1 MARRS
6 GTSPRSETLARLLD
20 RRVGGL
26 TGDSGRAASAVHTFL
41 LIALTLAVA
50 YGAFFVLYDPDLLG
64 PIIAASAVATALYA
78 AGIALVRT
86 GHQLIAALIAVTTG
100 IAQVVFVANFLGW
113 QSGIQLYLVPGGQ
126 LVFLVFTDKQR
137 LLRWAYLVV
146 AVGAF
151 FYCQLV
157 VPVHGVG
164 YAFGEGTVDVLFP
177 INAAVSLGLVYV
189 LAAVSHYRAAAARE
203 AADAAT
209 GRAEHLA
216 NTDALTG
223 LANRRP
229 VLERLESLAGSR
241 DYCVAIADLDRFKS
255 LNDRHGHD
263 CGDNVLAGVGALL
276 ATEVRAADAVGRWGG
291 EEFIFVLE
299 GTSLVEA
306 RAMMERMRRAVENL
320 RAPCGDHVHVVTM
333 SVGVATAAGADSP
346 GVVLRHADAA
356 LYRAKQGGRN
366 QVVASRPDAGAGSG
380 AEPPAGTAGP
390 DAGATVVRGSMGIG
404 GAAGTDGAE
413 RRSTT

>member
-1 MARRS
+1 MARIT

-26 TGDSGRAASAVHTFL
+26 TGDSGRAASATHTFL
-41 LIALTLAVA
+41 LIAVTLSVA
-50 YGAFFVLYDPDLLG
+50 YGVFFVLYDRALLG
-64 PIIAASAVATALYA
+64 PIIIASAVATLLFA
-78 AGIALVRT
+78 AGIAFVRT
-86 GHQLIAALIAVTTG
+86 GHQLIGALIAVTTG
-100 IAQVVFVANFLGW
+100 IAQVAFIASFLGW

-146 AVGAF
+146 AVAAF

-164 YAFGEGTVDVLFP
+164 YAFGDGTVDVLFP

-189 LAAVSHYRAAAARE
+189 LAAVNHYRAAAARA

-209 GRAEHLA
+209 EKAEHLA

-229 VLERLESLAGSR
+229 VLERLETLAGAN
-241 DYCVAIADLDRFKS
+241 DYCVAISDLDHFKS

-276 ATEVRAADAVGRWGG
+276 AREVRAVDAVGRWGG

-299 GTSLVEA
+299 GTSLPQA
-306 RAMMERMRRAVENL
+306 HAMMERMRRSVESL
-320 RAPCGDHVHVVTM
+320 RAPCGNHTHHVTM
-333 SVGVATAAGADSP
+333 SVGVATAAGAESP

-356 LYRAKQGGRN
+356 LYRAKQAGRN
-366 QVVASRPDAGAGSG
+366 KVVTARPDAGAGSS
-380 AEPPAGTAGP
+380 ATATLR
-390 DAGATVVRGSMGIG
+390 AATVESHADVD
-404 GAAGTDGAE
+404 AAE
-413 RRSTT
+413 RRRTS